1 MELLPRKTRG
11 AACGVREATFISLA
25 HVRGS
30 HGFSFLLKSPLCRA
44 SMDSRLSSSQAPLC
58 VPLPEGP

>member
-1 MELLPRKTRG
+1 MEFLPRKTRG
-11 AACGVREATFISLA
+11 PACGVREATFISLA

-30 HGFSFLLKSPLCRA
+30 HGFSFLLKSPFCRA
-44 SMDSRLSSSQAPLC
+44 SVGSRPSSSQAPLY